1 MGVAVEDGGG
11 LVGAK
16 APTPGAGSAGEGCD
30 MRVSETF
37 AADGFDDFGVWGG
50 AEFTER
56 RARQAVPLREEEGVG
71 GAEAELLSEF
81 G

>member
-1 MGVAVEDGGG
+1 
-11 LVGAK
+11 
-16 APTPGAGSAGEGCD
+16 

-71 GAEAELLSEF
+71 GAEAELLGEF